1 MLVAGRIQFRLA
13 VRPER
18 RGISFVAEDY
28 AKSVAEMARRHRR
41 EVAGL
46 VDEMRT
52 AETLDEVARIKAE
65 LTAAQDR
72 YEAVLMAETIAL
84 QARNDQLAA
93 KLRTLEN

>member
-1 MLVAGRIQFRLA
+1 M
-13 VRPER
+13 
-18 RGISFVAEDY
+18 AEDY